1 MKKLDALRLCSRY
14 KIGVLCQPFF
24 LIYCILKYLR
34 ELSRVFIHMNG
45 AVIVLVYGNP
55 LLS

>member
-1 MKKLDALRLCSRY
+1 MPTVLFNLLY
-14 KIGVLCQPFF
+14 IKIFA
-24 LIYCILKYLR
+24 
-34 ELSRVFIHMNG
+34 RVIKSFIHMNG